1 MINLPNIQ
9 QPLVEENGI
18 TKPEWNTFFQQIK
31 TTIKDDLTI
40 DIGVPSNQEPLVNS
54 EGEVN
59 RTWYSFFEKSY
70 SSTGATF
77 GIPSA
82 QEKLG
87 KNWNDFFQN
96 MYQELK

>member
-1 MINLPNIQ
+1 MISLPNVQ
-9 QPLVEENGI
+9 QSIIDESGI
-18 TKPEWNTFFQQIK
+18 VKPEWNTFFQQIK
-31 TTIKDDLTI
+31 STIKTDLAI
-40 DIGVPSNQEPLVNS
+40 NIGVPNSQESLVTKDGQLN
-54 EGEVN
+54 GV
-59 RTWYSFFEKSY
+59 WFSFFEKSY

-87 KNWNDFFQN
+87 KEWSNFFQN

>member
-1 MINLPNIQ
+1 MINLPNVH
-9 QPLVEENGI
+9 QPIIEESGAV
-18 TKPEWNTFFQQIK
+18 KPEWNTFFQQIK
-31 TTIKDDLTI
+31 STIKSDLTI
-40 DIGVPSNQEPLVNS
+40 DIGVPSAQELVVN
-54 EGEVN
+54 ENGQIN

-87 KNWNDFFQN
+87 KEWSTFFQN

>member
-9 QPLVEENGI
+9 QPITEENGI

-31 TTIKDDLTI
+31 ATIKTDLTI
-40 DIGVPSNQEPLVNS
+40 DIGVPSVQEPLVNS
-54 EGEVN
+54 EGEIN

-87 KNWNDFFQN
+87 RNWNNFFQS